1 MAQLAAA
8 SDPFL
13 TEAGRQGRGDAQ
25 AGADARDWKAVA
37 ESIAMQEGP
46 VPDGREKALYEE
58 YKRQF
63 DKVAKRESLV
73 DAGSEMSFPASDPPS
88 YMAGA
93 TVVGAPPP
101 GDETREKATTKVS
114 DPDEVKPSKS
124 DVTNPPPGKKAEE
137 AARGGKGR

>member
-8 SDPFL
+8 DDPFL
-13 TEAGRQGRGDAQ
+13 KEAARQGRGDAQ
-25 AGADARDWKAVA
+25 AGIEPRDWKAVS
-37 ESIAMQEGP
+37 ESIAMQAGP
-46 VPDGREKALYEE
+46 VPDGRGKALHEE

-63 DKVAKRESLV
+63 EAVEKREALV

-101 GDETREKATTKVS
+101 GDGTRDRPTTRVS
-114 DPDEVKPSKS
+114 DPDEVRPSKA
-124 DVTNPPPGKKAEE
+124 DVTNPPPGEKSEE
-137 AARGGKGR
+137 ATRGGRIT

>member
-13 TEAGRQGRGDAQ
+13 TEAARQGRGDAQ
-25 AGADARDWKAVA
+25 AGIDPRDSKAVA
-37 ESIAMQEGP
+37 ESIAMQAGP
-46 VPDGREKALYEE
+46 VPDGREQALYEE

-63 DKVAKRESLV
+63 ETVAKRESLV

-93 TVVGAPPP
+93 SVAGAPPP
-101 GDETREKATTKVS
+101 GDETRDRATTKVS
-114 DPDEVKPSKS
+114 DPDEVKPSKA
-124 DVTNPPPGKKAEE
+124 DVTNPPPGEKAEE
-137 AARGGKGR
+137 ATRGGKPR

>member
-8 SDPFL
+8 DDPFL
-13 TEAGRQGRGDAQ
+13 KEAARQGRGDAQ
-25 AGADARDWKAVA
+25 AGIDPRDREAVF
-37 ESIAMQEGP
+37 ESIAAQAGP
-46 VPDGREKALYEE
+46 VPDGRDEALYEE

-63 DKVAKRESLV
+63 EAVEKREALV

-101 GDETREKATTKVS
+101 GDESRGRATTGVS
-114 DPDEVKPSKS
+114 DPDEVRPSKD
-124 DVTNPPPGKKAEE
+124 DVTNPPPGQKSEE
-137 AARGGKGR
+137 AARGGKTK